1 MCHCTQLE
9 EVPVTTPLERYVRLL
24 DVLLWQRAV
33 GNIDD
38 DTEEQ
43 LAVAL
48 NDCRQEMTPEQEEQI
63 ADIVA
68 QRKAISARPALGLV
82 DTEPPMTDDSP
93 LRTAA

>member
-1 MCHCTQLE
+1 
-9 EVPVTTPLERYVRLL
+9 VRLL

-48 NDCRQEMTPEQEEQI
+48 NDCRQEMSLEEQAQI
-63 ADIVA
+63 AAIVS
-68 QRKAISARPALGLV
+68 QRKAVSARPSLGLV
-82 DTEPPMTDDSP
+82 DTEPPMTDDGP